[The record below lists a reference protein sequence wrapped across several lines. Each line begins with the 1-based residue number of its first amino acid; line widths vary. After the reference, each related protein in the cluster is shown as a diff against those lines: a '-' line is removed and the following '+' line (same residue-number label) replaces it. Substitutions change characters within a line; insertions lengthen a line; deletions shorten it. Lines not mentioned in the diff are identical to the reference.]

1 MKNVVESKGIIL
13 FTKDYKEKD
22 KLVKI
27 FTESS
32 GKLMFFVKGAH
43 RKNNPLTPAIM
54 PYTKATYMGRFNEE
68 GLSFLNGAKYV
79 SPYLVIQKDIF
90 IAAYATYL
98 LNLCDAAIEDRVYDP
113 NLYTFLEQALDHLED
128 GKDPEIITNIFEIQ
142 ILQRFGTAFNWHS
155 CQICSETRGKFDFS
169 SKYHGILCERH
180 FSEDRRRYGADP
192 LAIHLIRQF
201 SQISYQDIQS
211 IKLKKETKQL
221 IRQIIDQLYEE
232 YVGIHLKSKKFIEQ
246 MNESGQIMQ
255 RDVQAQE
262 KQEND

>member
-22 KLVKI
+22 KLVKV

-79 SPYLVIQKDIF
+79 EPYLNIQKDIF
-90 IAAYATYL
+90 VAAYATYL
-98 LNLCDAAIEDRVYDP
+98 LNLSDAAIEDHVYDP
-113 NLYTFLEQALDHLED
+113 NLYTFLEQALKMLEE

-142 ILQRFGTAFNWHS
+142 ILQRFGTSFDWS
-155 CQICSETRGKFDFS
+155 VCQVCGETRGKFDFS
-169 SKYHGILCERH
+169 PKYHGLLCERH

-192 LAIHLIRQF
+192 TAIHLIRQF
-201 SQISYQDIQS
+201 SSVSYHDIQS
-211 IKLKKETKQL
+211 IVLKKETKQL
-221 IRQIIDQLYEE
+221 IRQVVDQLYEE

-246 MNESGQIMQ
+246 MQEWGKIMQ
-255 RDVQAQE
+255 RDE
-262 KQEND
+262 ESDKKHEND